1 MVVFF
6 FQFFG
11 TNQVNSFIQI
21 SLSLG
26 LFCRYRQI
34 SLRFRSV
41 AWLSVVKYFITKLR
55 KQHGANAPLKH
66 QNKHIQNGLL
76 DKR

>member
-21 SLSLG
+21 SLLLG
-26 LFCRYRQI
+26 LFCRIRQ
-34 SLRFRSV
+34 SDFRFRSV
-41 AWLSVVKYFITKLR
+41 AWLSVVKYFIIDLR
-55 KQHGANAPLKH
+55 KQHGASASLKH
-66 QNKHIQNGLL
+66 QSKYIFHMIC
-76 DKR
+76 